1 MNYIYSAINNSFY
14 PSSMKD
20 DYQRAGTWPDDAVE
34 VDDNI
39 YLEFTAE
46 PPEGKMRIAGENG
59 LPVWGDLT
67 PPTREEMI
75 KVAEQQQQ
83 QLIDSA
89 MQSVTVI
96 QLKLQAG
103 RILTDS
109 EKAKL
114 NAILDYIDAVTA
126 ANTTNAPD
134 IDWPTLPAELAN

>member
-20 DYQRAGTWPDDAVE
+20 DYQRADTWPDDAVE

-46 PPEGKMRIAGENG
+46 PPKGKMRIAGEDG

-75 KVAEQQQQ
+75 KAAEQQQQ
-83 QLIDSA
+83 QLIDFA
-89 MQSVTVI
+89 MQSVSVI

-103 RILTDS
+103 RTLTDA

-114 NAILDYIDAVTA
+114 NAVLDYIDAVTA
-126 ANTTNAPD
+126 IDITTAPGN
-134 IDWPTLPAELAN
+134 INWPLVPEV

>member
-34 VDDNI
+34 VDDNV
-39 YLEFTAE
+39 YLEFTSE
-46 PPEGKMRIAGENG
+46 PPEEKMRIAGENG

-67 PPTREEMI
+67 PPTCEEMI
-75 KVAEQQQQ
+75 KAAEQQQQ

-89 MQSVTVI
+89 MQSVSVI

-103 RILTDS
+103 RTLTNA
-109 EKAKL
+109 EKALL
-114 NAILDYIDAVTA
+114 NAVLDYIDAVTA
-126 ANTTNAPD
+126 VVLTTAPD
-134 IDWPTLPAELAN
+134 IDWPTLPAELAR